1 MNINSINV
9 GLTGE
14 NLLSIY
20 NDFVSIKEIDIK
32 KVEINDDIKIIGS
45 FSKGVIIKF
54 EVKVKFNSMENGL
67 TKGEVTGVKI
77 LNVGIP
83 SFVRKVALKFI
94 LKSLKDKGIHYEKG
108 KVIIQYKYLLKDI
121 PYVDF
126 DIYSIYCTYGVLNLE
141 LRNAKISLSGELKK
155 EVELLSFENEQE
167 QEYNEEELIKINDFY
182 AKGREK
188 IKGKMPIG
196 VKKYSDYIF
205 VLPDIATLIYRLL
218 KDKRVSMK
226 TKIIISG
233 TVAYITVPC
242 DIIPD
247 KIPFIGKVDDIA
259 IGIFALNI
267 IMTEVPLN
275 VILENSKDVSHGDY
289 STNICKESLEI
300 GEDTF
305 IKEMIDIPAM
315 KEICVEML
323 KNLWDALKND
333 DAELAFNIAQKDN
346 EIDELYEKVRKDC
359 LQVMHSNPTEN
370 INQGVRLVFIGRYL
384 ERIGDHITN
393 ICEKIIYAKNG
404 EMIEIG

>member
-94 LKSLKDKGIHYEKG
+94 LKSLKDKGIYYEKG

-188 IKGKMPIG
+188 IKSKMPIG

-233 TVAYITVPC
+233 AVAYITVPC

-275 VILENSKDVSHGDY
+275 VVLENWQGKNDILIVLKNVVEY
-289 STNICKESLEI
+289 ATNFTGAKNINSICKVLE
-300 GEDTF
+300 
-305 IKEMIDIPAM
+305 
-315 KEICVEML
+315 
-323 KNLWDALKND
+323 
-333 DAELAFNIAQKDN
+333 EL
-346 EIDELYEKVRKDC
+346 LSV
-359 LQVMHSNPTEN
+359 
-370 INQGVRLVFIGRYL
+370 
-384 ERIGDHITN
+384 
-393 ICEKIIYAKNG
+393 
-404 EMIEIG
+404 

>member
-94 LKSLKDKGIHYEKG
+94 LKSLKDKGIYYEKG

-141 LRNAKISLSGELKK
+141 LRNTKISLSGELKK

-188 IKGKMPIG
+188 IKSKMPIG

-233 TVAYITVPC
+233 AVAYITVPC

-275 VILENSKDVSHGDY
+275 VILENWQGKNDILIVLKNVVEY
-289 STNICKESLEI
+289 ATNFTGAKNINSICKVLE
-300 GEDTF
+300 
-305 IKEMIDIPAM
+305 
-315 KEICVEML
+315 
-323 KNLWDALKND
+323 
-333 DAELAFNIAQKDN
+333 EL
-346 EIDELYEKVRKDC
+346 LSV
-359 LQVMHSNPTEN
+359 
-370 INQGVRLVFIGRYL
+370 
-384 ERIGDHITN
+384 
-393 ICEKIIYAKNG
+393 
-404 EMIEIG
+404 

>member
-188 IKGKMPIG
+188 IKSKMPIG

-233 TVAYITVPC
+233 AVAYITVPC

-275 VILENSKDVSHGDY
+275 VILENWQGKNDILIILKNVVEY
-289 STNICKESLEI
+289 ATNFTGAKNINSICKVLE
-300 GEDTF
+300 
-305 IKEMIDIPAM
+305 
-315 KEICVEML
+315 
-323 KNLWDALKND
+323 
-333 DAELAFNIAQKDN
+333 EL
-346 EIDELYEKVRKDC
+346 LSV
-359 LQVMHSNPTEN
+359 
-370 INQGVRLVFIGRYL
+370 
-384 ERIGDHITN
+384 
-393 ICEKIIYAKNG
+393 
-404 EMIEIG
+404 

>member
-94 LKSLKDKGIHYEKG
+94 LKSLKDKGIYYENG

-188 IKGKMPIG
+188 IKSKMPIG

-233 TVAYITVPC
+233 AVAYITVPC

-275 VILENSKDVSHGDY
+275 VILENWQGKNDILIILKNVVEY
-289 STNICKESLEI
+289 ATNFTGAKNINSICKVLE
-300 GEDTF
+300 
-305 IKEMIDIPAM
+305 
-315 KEICVEML
+315 
-323 KNLWDALKND
+323 
-333 DAELAFNIAQKDN
+333 EL
-346 EIDELYEKVRKDC
+346 LSV
-359 LQVMHSNPTEN
+359 
-370 INQGVRLVFIGRYL
+370 
-384 ERIGDHITN
+384 
-393 ICEKIIYAKNG
+393 
-404 EMIEIG
+404 

>member
-188 IKGKMPIG
+188 IKGKMSIG

-233 TVAYITVPC
+233 AVAYITVPC

-275 VILENSKDVSHGDY
+275 VILENWQGKNDILIVLKNVVEY
-289 STNICKESLEI
+289 ATNFTGAKNINSICKVLE
-300 GEDTF
+300 
-305 IKEMIDIPAM
+305 
-315 KEICVEML
+315 
-323 KNLWDALKND
+323 
-333 DAELAFNIAQKDN
+333 EL
-346 EIDELYEKVRKDC
+346 LSV
-359 LQVMHSNPTEN
+359 
-370 INQGVRLVFIGRYL
+370 
-384 ERIGDHITN
+384 
-393 ICEKIIYAKNG
+393 
-404 EMIEIG
+404 

>member
-94 LKSLKDKGIHYEKG
+94 LKSLKDKGIYYEKG

-188 IKGKMPIG
+188 IKGKMSIG

-233 TVAYITVPC
+233 AVAYITVPC

-275 VILENSKDVSHGDY
+275 VILENWQGKNDILIVLKNVVEY
-289 STNICKESLEI
+289 ATNFTGAKNINSICKVLE
-300 GEDTF
+300 
-305 IKEMIDIPAM
+305 
-315 KEICVEML
+315 
-323 KNLWDALKND
+323 
-333 DAELAFNIAQKDN
+333 EL
-346 EIDELYEKVRKDC
+346 LSV
-359 LQVMHSNPTEN
+359 
-370 INQGVRLVFIGRYL
+370 
-384 ERIGDHITN
+384 
-393 ICEKIIYAKNG
+393 
-404 EMIEIG
+404 

>member
-182 AKGREK
+182 V
-188 IKGKMPIG
+188 KGKMPIG

-233 TVAYITVPC
+233 AVAYITVPC

-275 VILENSKDVSHGDY
+275 VILENWQGKNDILIVLKNVVEY
-289 STNICKESLEI
+289 ATNFTGAKNINSICKVLE
-300 GEDTF
+300 
-305 IKEMIDIPAM
+305 
-315 KEICVEML
+315 
-323 KNLWDALKND
+323 
-333 DAELAFNIAQKDN
+333 EL
-346 EIDELYEKVRKDC
+346 LSV
-359 LQVMHSNPTEN
+359 
-370 INQGVRLVFIGRYL
+370 
-384 ERIGDHITN
+384 
-393 ICEKIIYAKNG
+393 
-404 EMIEIG
+404 

>member
-94 LKSLKDKGIHYEKG
+94 LKSLKDKGIYYEKG

-141 LRNAKISLSGELKK
+141 LRNAKIS
-155 EVELLSFENEQE
+155 
-167 QEYNEEELIKINDFY
+167 
-182 AKGREK
+182 
-188 IKGKMPIG
+188 
-196 VKKYSDYIF
+196 
-205 VLPDIATLIYRLL
+205 
-218 KDKRVSMK
+218 
-226 TKIIISG
+226 
-233 TVAYITVPC
+233 
-242 DIIPD
+242 
-247 KIPFIGKVDDIA
+247 
-259 IGIFALNI
+259 
-267 IMTEVPLN
+267 
-275 VILENSKDVSHGDY
+275 
-289 STNICKESLEI
+289 
-300 GEDTF
+300 
-305 IKEMIDIPAM
+305 
-315 KEICVEML
+315 
-323 KNLWDALKND
+323 
-333 DAELAFNIAQKDN
+333 
-346 EIDELYEKVRKDC
+346 
-359 LQVMHSNPTEN
+359 
-370 INQGVRLVFIGRYL
+370 
-384 ERIGDHITN
+384 
-393 ICEKIIYAKNG
+393 
-404 EMIEIG
+404 